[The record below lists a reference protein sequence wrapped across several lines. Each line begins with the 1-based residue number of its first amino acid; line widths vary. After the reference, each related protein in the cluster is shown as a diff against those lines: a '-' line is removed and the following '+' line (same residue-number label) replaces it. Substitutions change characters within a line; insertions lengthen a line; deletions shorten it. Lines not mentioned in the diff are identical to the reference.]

1 MPLRKPYIK
10 RYPTLPALHH
20 HGLEHGKCHNVRP
33 KGGENRLNGGAEKG
47 FATFCQQTNGN
58 YRKIIC
64 HIRINDEI
72 CNSYCRVHNE

>member
-10 RYPTLPALHH
+10 RRPTLPALHH
-20 HGLEHGKCHNVRP
+20 RGLEHVNSHDGCP
-33 KGGENRLNGGAEKG
+33 EAGENHLNGGADKG
-47 FATFCQQTNGN
+47 FATFCQQANGN

-72 CNSYCRVHNE
+72 CNSYCCVHNE

>member
-10 RYPTLPALHH
+10 RRPTLPALHH
-20 HGLEHGKCHNVRP
+20 RDLKHGNSHDGCIEA
-33 KGGENRLNGGAEKG
+33 GENHPNSGADKRG
-47 FATFCQQTNGN
+47 ATFCQQSNGN

-72 CNSYCRVHNE
+72 CIGYCRVHNE

>member
-10 RYPTLPALHH
+10 RRPTLPALDHR
-20 HGLEHGKCHNVRP
+20 GLEHGNSHDGYP
-33 KGGENRLNGGAEKG
+33 EAEDNRLNGGADKG
-47 FATFCQQTNGN
+47 FATFCQQANRN

>member
-10 RYPTLPALHH
+10 RHPTLPALHH
-20 HGLEHGKCHNVRP
+20 RGLEHVNSHDECP
-33 KGGENRLNGGAEKG
+33 EAGENHLNGGEDKG
-47 FATFCQQTNGN
+47 DATFCQQSNGN

-72 CNSYCRVHNE
+72 CNNYCRVHNE

>member
-10 RYPTLPALHH
+10 HLPTLPALHH
-20 HGLEHGKCHNVRP
+20 RDLKHGNSHDGCIEA
-33 KGGENRLNGGAEKG
+33 GENHLNGGADKG

>member
-10 RYPTLPALHH
+10 LHPTLPALQHRDLKH
-20 HGLEHGKCHNVRP
+20 SNSHDGCIEA
-33 KGGENRLNGGAEKG
+33 GENHLNGGADKG
-47 FATFCQQTNGN
+47 FATFCQQAKGN

-72 CNSYCRVHNE
+72 CNSYCRVHTE

>member
-10 RYPTLPALHH
+10 RCPTLPALHH
-20 HGLEHGKCHNVRP
+20 RNLKHGNCHNDRP
-33 KGGENRLNGGAEKG
+33 EAGGNRLNDGAGKDI
-47 FATFCQQTNGN
+47 ATFCQQSNGN

-72 CNSYCRVHNE
+72 CIGYCRVHNE

>member
-10 RYPTLPALHH
+10 RHPTLPALHH
-20 HGLEHGKCHNVRP
+20 RGLEHGNTHNGCP
-33 KGGENRLNGGAEKG
+33 EAGENHLNGGADKG
-47 FATFCQQTNGN
+47 FATFCQQANGN

>member
-10 RYPTLPALHH
+10 RCPTLPALHH
-20 HGLEHGKCHNVRP
+20 RGLEHVNTHNGCP
-33 KGGENRLNGGAEKG
+33 EAGENHLNGSADKG
-47 FATFCQQTNGN
+47 FATFCQQANRN